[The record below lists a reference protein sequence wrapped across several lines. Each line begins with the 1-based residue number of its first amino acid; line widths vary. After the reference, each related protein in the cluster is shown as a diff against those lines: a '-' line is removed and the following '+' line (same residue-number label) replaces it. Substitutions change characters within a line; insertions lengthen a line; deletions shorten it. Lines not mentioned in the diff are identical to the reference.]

1 MFPISKAE
9 TLQKHN
15 ISKNLSENLKT
26 IDVFILLIYFAK
38 KKQTNKCEILQFT
51 LRRQV
56 NNKNPTNHT
65 AVLLVQPLFSC
76 GRTLGQSMA
85 DLASWD

>member
-38 KKQTNKCEILQFT
+38 KANKQ
-51 LRRQV
+51 
-56 NNKNPTNHT
+56 
-65 AVLLVQPLFSC
+65 
-76 GRTLGQSMA
+76 M
-85 DLASWD
+85 